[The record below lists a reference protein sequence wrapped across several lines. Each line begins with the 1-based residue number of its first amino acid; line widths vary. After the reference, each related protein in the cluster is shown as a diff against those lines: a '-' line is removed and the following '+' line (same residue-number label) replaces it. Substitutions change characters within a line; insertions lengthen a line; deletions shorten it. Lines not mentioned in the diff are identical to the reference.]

1 MPDTILEVKGIYK
14 NFGSLK
20 VLRGVSAEIKQGEVI
35 SIIGASGSGK
45 STLLRCMNLL
55 ETPTFGEVWLDGK
68 LLTPVDPY
76 LHYEVIAASKTCRK
90 LVSEGM
96 EEKAAIA
103 KIKAEDLLHETL
115 EREGKDYRAAMKAI
129 YTANHLDL
137 NRARQKMG
145 MVFQQFNLF
154 NNLSVMKNM
163 ILAPTKLKL
172 MTKEEATAKAEEL
185 LRRIDLYDKKDVFPA
200 TLSGGQKQRIAIVR
214 ALMMNPDVMLFDE
227 PTSALD
233 PEMIGEVL
241 DLMKQLARDGMTMM
255 IVTHEMG
262 FAREISDKVL
272 FMDEGYIKESG
283 TPEEVFRNPQDPR
296 LKDFLSKVL

>member
-233 PEMIGEVL
+233 PEMIGDVL

>member
-96 EEKAAIA
+96 EEKAAMTFINSWRDAVCLPDLCLIA
-103 KIKAEDLLHETL
+103 
-115 EREGKDYRAAMKAI
+115 
-129 YTANHLDL
+129 
-137 NRARQKMG
+137 
-145 MVFQQFNLF
+145 
-154 NNLSVMKNM
+154 
-163 ILAPTKLKL
+163 
-172 MTKEEATAKAEEL
+172 
-185 LRRIDLYDKKDVFPA
+185 
-200 TLSGGQKQRIAIVR
+200 
-214 ALMMNPDVMLFDE
+214 
-227 PTSALD
+227 
-233 PEMIGEVL
+233 
-241 DLMKQLARDGMTMM
+241 
-255 IVTHEMG
+255 
-262 FAREISDKVL
+262 
-272 FMDEGYIKESG
+272 
-283 TPEEVFRNPQDPR
+283 
-296 LKDFLSKVL
+296 

>member
-55 ETPTFGEVWLDGK
+55 ETPTFGEVWMDGK

-172 MTKEEATAKAEEL
+172 MSKEEATAKAEEL